1 MHLHLHSTSGISG
14 DMLVGGFLG
23 LGLPLDFLQEQLE
36 KLNLKG
42 WEISQKSVE
51 KLGVSAIQ
59 FQVSYEEQNHHRHLT
74 DILEILGK
82 SKLSPKAKSIAEDL
96 FQSLGRAESS
106 VHQVPIE
113 EVHFHEV
120 GAVDTIID
128 IVSIAVAMEYF
139 EIESVTASTI
149 VEGVGKVRFSHGEC
163 DLPVPAVREL
173 LGDIPLQ
180 RIPVSSELVTPTG
193 AVFLQRFVECFSDL
207 SPLLQPRK
215 GVGCGTKDLPHPNV
229 LELQLSEQKLI
240 AEEIIRLETNVDDL
254 SPQLLASCIE
264 KALTAGALDGW
275 ASPVFGK
282 KGRIGQQLVLLCLE
296 KDRDLLL
303 EILLKESGSF
313 GVRVQTVKRLKL
325 DSRHENFS
333 TEWGNIS
340 MRSGFLGK
348 ECWQWKPE
356 HRDIVTAADRTGQPP
371 VLIEAQVRQAWGAK
385 LLASGDQK

>member
-14 DMLVGGFLG
+14 DMLVGGFLD
-23 LGLPLDFLQEQLE
+23 LGLPLAFLQEHLE
-36 KLNLKG
+36 KLNLEG

-51 KLGVSAIQ
+51 KLEVPAIK
-59 FQVSYEEQNHHRHLT
+59 FDVAYEEKNHHRHLT
-74 DILEILGK
+74 DILVILAK
-82 SKLSPKAKSIAEDL
+82 SKLSPKVRSIAEDL

-128 IVSIAVAMEYF
+128 IISIAIALEYF
-139 EIESVTASTI
+139 EIESVSSSTI

-173 LGDIPLQ
+173 LGDIPLR

-193 AVFLQRFVECFSDL
+193 AVFIQRFVECFSDI
-207 SPLLQPRK
+207 SPLLQTRK
-215 GVGCGTKDLPHPNV
+215 GVGCGSKDLPHPNV
-229 LELQLSEQKLI
+229 LELQLSEQKLS
-240 AEEIIRLETNVDDL
+240 AEEIIKLETNVDDL
-254 SPQLLASCIE
+254 SPQHLASCIE
-264 KALTAGALDGW
+264 KSLISGALDAW
-275 ASPVFGK
+275 ATPVFGK

-313 GVRVQTVKRLKL
+313 GVRVQPVRRLKL

-356 HRDIVTAADRTGQPP
+356 HRDIISAAERTGQPP
-371 VLIEAQVRQAWGAK
+371 LLIEAQIRQAWGAR
-385 LLASGDQK
+385 LLASGEQE